1 MVMDVILS
9 VWLLFMLW
17 RTELTEKCSET
28 GVRENK
34 LKTGIAISV
43 LINYYFIVI

>member
-1 MVMDVILS
+1 MIFDVILS
-9 VWLLFMLW
+9 AVALFMLW
-17 RTELTEKCSET
+17 RTELTEKCSGT